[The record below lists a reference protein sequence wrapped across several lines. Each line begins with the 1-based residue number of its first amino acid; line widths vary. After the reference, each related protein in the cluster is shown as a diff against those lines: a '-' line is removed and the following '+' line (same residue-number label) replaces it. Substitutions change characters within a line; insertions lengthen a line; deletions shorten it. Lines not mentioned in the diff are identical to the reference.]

1 MRKELAQ
8 NEGPNARRLVLGFD
22 AGCSTCSDLAARI
35 EERVGEKLDVRN
47 LRNPDVEGWRE
58 QALGEDAKRAP
69 TLFEIKD
76 GKVRAWA
83 GWRIGWTLSRAVGP
97 AATWQ
102 VMQAL
107 GEVGAAPKMEE
118 SSLVEKLPEKAAE
131 PVAGMS
137 RG

>member
-8 NEGPNARRLVLGFD
+8 NGGPNVRRLVLGFD
-22 AGCSTCSDLAARI
+22 AGCSTCRDLAARI

-47 LRNPDVEGWRE
+47 LRNPEVEGWRVE
-58 QALGEDAKRAP
+58 ALDEDAKWVP

-76 GKVRAWA
+76 GKVRAWS
-83 GWRIGWTLSRAVGP
+83 GWRMGWALSRAVGP

-107 GEVGAAPKMEE
+107 AEVGAAPKMEE
-118 SSLVEKLPEKAAE
+118 SSLVETIP
-131 PVAGMS
+131 
-137 RG
+137 